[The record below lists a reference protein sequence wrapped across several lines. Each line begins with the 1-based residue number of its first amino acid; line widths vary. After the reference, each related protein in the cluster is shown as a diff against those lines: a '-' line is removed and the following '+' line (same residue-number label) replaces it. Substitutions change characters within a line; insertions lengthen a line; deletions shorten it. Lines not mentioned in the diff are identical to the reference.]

1 MKSNNYP
8 PLFKTSP
15 LIYQPFP
22 FYEKNLNPP
31 FLQKVRKLKPSLFRK
46 GGGRGGGC
54 SNEREI
60 HQYRGHGGPSKTLK
74 FKCSCL
80 IASTKFQST
89 TGAFHNLRLV
99 SKYLILHSDVF
110 ALSILWMAYYYNDI
124 LRVRGMRVVAVTLVF
139 SEGFVGRL
147 KIYFYIVYWMF

>member
-80 IASTKFQST
+80 IASTKFQSA

-99 SKYLILHSDVF
+99 SNYQILHSDVF
-110 ALSILWMAYYYNDI
+110 ALSIPWIVYYYNGVLKHAGHEGCCCDF
-124 LRVRGMRVVAVTLVF
+124 GGF
-139 SEGFVGRL
+139 WGFVGRL